1 MPRPANFAYTL
12 LGSLYA
18 HTHTHVCKW
27 VRWIPC
33 GGEATYSA
41 RAIYGSSCSA
51 LLNSQSSYCRRGSSI
66 ADSMFATACVSLASS
81 IPLSPDLVPACQL
94 CRLLCSSFC
103 PNATHING
111 IQLIY
116 LCQQFFSTSSQN
128 GTMEIRFKV
137 NCAIYFL

>member
-12 LGSLYA
+12 LGSLY
-18 HTHTHVCKW
+18 THTRRC
-27 VRWIPC
+27 IPC

-51 LLNSQSSYCRRGSSI
+51 LLNSQSSYCRQRSSV
-66 ADSMFATACVSLASS
+66 ADSMFFLPSS
-81 IPLSPDLVPACQL
+81 IPLSPDPPGLPCP
-94 CRLLCSSFC
+94 CRLLRSSFF

-116 LCQQFFSTSSQN
+116 LCQQFSSTNSQN
-128 GTMEIRFKV
+128 GTMEICFKV
-137 NCAIYFL
+137 KSAIYFL